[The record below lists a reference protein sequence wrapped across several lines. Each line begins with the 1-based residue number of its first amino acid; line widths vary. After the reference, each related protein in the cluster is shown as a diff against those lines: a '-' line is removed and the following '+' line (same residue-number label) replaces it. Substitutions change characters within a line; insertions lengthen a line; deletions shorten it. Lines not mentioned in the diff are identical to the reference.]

1 MKKLNLILPVFL
13 LLVAACN
20 RDSNEPENINVENF
34 LNEVVDIMERHSIN
48 RNNIDWADFRS
59 QILNSGMTA
68 QSVNQTDEAL
78 QLALELLGDNHSF
91 IRRQNGRVV
100 SGAAINC
107 PQSNVPA
114 PNLPDNVG
122 YIKVSSFSGS
132 DNAVNVAFAED
143 IQAQI
148 RNRDDQDIA
157 GWIVDLRGNTGGNMW
172 PMLAGI
178 GPVLGEGL
186 AGHFIDPNGVEE
198 PWSYS
203 NGAARLNQNNI
214 VSVSDPYELI
224 NPDPK
229 VAVLLDQAVI
239 SSGEAIA
246 IAFIGRSNTR
256 HFGTPSC
263 GLSTANTTFSLPD
276 GSSLFLTTA
285 YMADR
290 EKNLFGGPVAPDVT
304 PSGGDNIIVAATDYI
319 LN

>member
-1 MKKLNLILPVFL
+1 MKKLELILPIFL
-13 LLVAACN
+13 LLFTACN
-20 RDSNEPENINVENF
+20 RDSNEPENISVENF
-34 LNEVVDIMERHSIN
+34 LNEVVDIMERNSIN

-59 QILNSGMTA
+59 QILNSGMAA

-91 IRRQNGRVV
+91 IRRQNGRLVF
-100 SGAAINC
+100 GAAIDC
-107 PQSNVPA
+107 QQSNVVV
-114 PNLPDNVG
+114 PNLPENIG
-122 YIKVSSFSGS
+122 YVRVSSFSGS
-132 DNAVNVAFAED
+132 INAAAIAFAED

-148 RNRDDQDIA
+148 RNRDHQDIE
-157 GWIVDLRGNTGGNMW
+157 GWIVDLRGNIGGNMW

-198 PWSYS
+198 PWFYI

-214 VSVSDPYELI
+214 VSAPDPYELI

-229 VAVLLDQAVI
+229 VAVLLDRAVI

-246 IAFIGRSNTR
+246 IAFKGRANTR
-256 HFGTPSC
+256 HFGAASC

-290 EKNLFGGPVAPDVT
+290 EKNLFGGPVMPDV
-304 PSGGDNIIVAATDYI
+304 PGGGSEMITAATDYI

>member
-1 MKKLNLILPVFL
+1 MKKLKLILPVFL
-13 LLVAACN
+13 LLVTACD
-20 RDSNEPENINVENF
+20 RDDNEPGNLSVENF
-34 LNEVVDIMERHSIN
+34 LNEVVDIMEKNSIN

-59 QILNSGMTA
+59 QVLNSGMTV
-68 QSVNQTDEAL
+68 QSINQTDDALKLAL
-78 QLALELLGDNHSF
+78 QLLGDNHSF

-100 SGAAINC
+100 SGTAVNC
-107 PQSNVPA
+107 QQSNFPA

-122 YIKVSSFSGS
+122 YIRVSSFSGS
-132 DNAVNVAFAED
+132 ENAANVAFAED

-148 RNRDDQDIA
+148 RNRDNQDIA

-178 GPVLGEGL
+178 GPILGEGL
-186 AGHFIDPNGVEE
+186 AGHFIDPNGGEE

-203 NGAARLNQNNI
+203 NGIARLNQTNI
-214 VSVSDPYELI
+214 VRVSDPYELI
-224 NPDPK
+224 NPGSK

-246 IAFIGRSNTR
+246 IAFIGRANTR
-256 HFGTPSC
+256 RFGTASC
-263 GLSTANTTFSLPD
+263 GLSTANTPFSLPD

-285 YMADR
+285 FMADR
-290 EKNLFGGPVAPDVT
+290 EKNLFGGPVTPDIT
-304 PSGGDNIIVAATDYI
+304 ASGNEIIAAATDYI

>member
-1 MKKLNLILPVFL
+1 MKKMKLILPVFL
-13 LLVAACN
+13 LLFAACN
-20 RDSNEPENINVENF
+20 RDNNEPENISVENF
-34 LNEVVDIMERHSIN
+34 LNEVVDIMENNSIN

-59 QILNSGMTA
+59 QVLNSGMTA
-68 QSVNQTDEAL
+68 QSINQTDDALELAL
-78 QLALELLGDNHSF
+78 QLLGDNHSF

-107 PQSNVPA
+107 QQSNVPA

-122 YIKVSSFSGS
+122 YIRVSSFSGS
-132 DNAVNVAFAED
+132 DNTVNVAFAED

-148 RNRDDQDIA
+148 RNLDDQDIA

-186 AGHFIDPNGVEE
+186 AGHFIGPNGTEE
-198 PWSYS
+198 PWSYA
-203 NGAARLNQNNI
+203 NGSSRLNQI
-214 VSVSDPYELI
+214 PVVKVSDPYELL
-224 NPDPK
+224 NPDPR

-246 IAFIGRSNTR
+246 IAFIGRANTR
-256 HFGTPSC
+256 HFGTASC

-304 PSGGDNIIVAATDYI
+304 LSGSNNIIAAAIDYI

>member
-1 MKKLNLILPVFL
+1 MKKLKLILPVFL

-20 RDSNEPENINVENF
+20 RDNNEPENISVENF

-48 RNNIDWADFRS
+48 RNTIDWDDFRS
-59 QILNSGMTA
+59 QILNSGMAA
-68 QSVNQTDEAL
+68 QSINQTDDAL

-100 SGAAINC
+100 SGAPINC
-107 PQSNVPA
+107 QQSNAPA
-114 PNLPDNVG
+114 PNLPDNIG
-122 YIKVSSFSGS
+122 YVRVSSFSGS
-132 DNAVNVAFAED
+132 NNAASIAFAEE

-148 RNRDDQDIA
+148 RARDHQDIE

-186 AGHFIDPNGVEE
+186 AGHFIDPDGVEE

-214 VSVSDPYELI
+214 VSAPDPYELI
-224 NPDPK
+224 HPNPK
-229 VAVLLDQAVI
+229 IAVLLDRAVI

-246 IAFIGRSNTR
+246 IAFKGRANTM

-263 GLSTANTTFSLPD
+263 GLSTANTSFSLPD

-290 EKNLFGGPVAPDVT
+290 EKNLFGGPVTPDVSA
-304 PSGGDNIIVAATDYI
+304 SGNNIIAAAVDYI

>member
-1 MKKLNLILPVFL
+1 MKKMKLILPVFL
-13 LLVAACN
+13 LLFAACN
-20 RDSNEPENINVENF
+20 RDNNEPENISVENF
-34 LNEVVDIMERHSIN
+34 LNEVVDIMENNSIN

-59 QILNSGMTA
+59 QVLNSGMTA
-68 QSVNQTDEAL
+68 QSINQTDDALELAL
-78 QLALELLGDNHSF
+78 QLLGDNHSF

-107 PQSNVPA
+107 QQSNVPA

-122 YIKVSSFSGS
+122 YIRVSSFSGS
-132 DNAVNVAFAED
+132 DNTVNVAFAED

-148 RNRDDQDIA
+148 RNLDDQDIA

-186 AGHFIDPNGVEE
+186 AGHFIDPNGTEQ
-198 PWSYS
+198 PWSYA
-203 NGAARLNQNNI
+203 NGSSRLNQI
-214 VSVSDPYELI
+214 PVVKVSDPYELL
-224 NPDPK
+224 NPDPR

-246 IAFIGRSNTR
+246 IAFIGRANTR
-256 HFGTPSC
+256 HFGTASC

-304 PSGGDNIIVAATDYI
+304 LSGSNNIIAAAIDYI